1 MPTAR
6 IRYTLNDAVG
16 DPRDWAYTWAITDDV
31 TLTTTCGF
39 CGQENQRLT
48 YEVTR
53 GDESLAICTRCV
65 GRYPVTGI
73 WDGELLDQATTR
85 ATIHGLTARQKQKTC
100 QDAIKKIQAA
110 APDAPLSE
118 VVVYFER
125 NLQLSPQWAAVLFMA
140 MADLAE
146 PLDPRIFEIQTR
158 SKAHQDEFGALDD
171 KGRSAVWPALSPQ
184 QRRRLS
190 SLGYAPANHAPRRA
204 RPSGTKSARSQFP
217 GSRMPALCEPARPDS
232 ISEILVISDN

>member
-1 MPTAR
+1 MPTSR

-16 DPRDWAYTWAITDDV
+16 DPKTWAYTWEIADDV
-31 TLTTTCGF
+31 TFASTCSF
-39 CGQENQRLT
+39 CGQDEQRLT

-53 GDESLAICTRCV
+53 GDDSLWICQRCV
-65 GRYPVTGI
+65 GRYPVTGL

-110 APDAPLSE
+110 APDALLSE

-125 NLQLSPQWAAVLFMA
+125 NLQLSPQCAAVLFTA
-140 MADLAE
+140 MTALPE
-146 PLDPRIFEIQTR
+146 PLDPRIFDIQTR

-171 KGRSAVWPALSPQ
+171 QGRTIVWPALSPQ
-184 QRRRLS
+184 QHRRLA
-190 SLGYAPANHAPRRA
+190 SLGYAPSSHAARRA
-204 RPSGTKSARSQFP
+204 RPANSRSRQSQFP
-217 GSRMPALCEPARPDS
+217 IPRMSALCEPAALDAPHETAAKTKS
-232 ISEILVISDN
+232 